1 MKTDP
6 RFDQHPQAWPIMK
19 ARERRMNQSQA
30 AEAEKRFDQ
39 REKPSQP
46 PYSLPNA
53 PRGPL
58 PLADPRNRPS
68 QGAEAEKRFEQHEK
82 PSQPPYPLP
91 CPLPLADPRSRPSDA
106 YEGAALMRAR
116 SRATSAS
123 VSPRLFV
130 MATTLNTVMAS
141 VLAVIITLGV
151 VRQLWSQP
159 QEAVVASAHAAPTLG
174 VRSEPANAA
183 LQQIYVRPIG
193 SPDHPLR
200 LEPQRPAPL
209 SLQIQPE
216 EAANEAFV
224 LALSGAPAGTI
235 LSGATQMS
243 SDTWFLPPGSADRL
257 EIALPEW
264 STSVIEIAIA
274 LRQTNGWIAAQTKAW
289 LTVSPPPSRLPASPK
304 ADEATAKDLLAR
316 ASQLLDKGDIVGARA
331 IYQRAAELG
340 SGSAALALG
349 ATYDPNRLWSLG
361 ALGLV
366 GSKERARQ
374 WYQRAG
380 ELGHPEAK
388 ARLATLGF

>member
-1 MKTDP
+1 
-6 RFDQHPQAWPIMK
+6 
-19 ARERRMNQSQA
+19 MNQSRT
-30 AEAEKRFDQ
+30 AETEKRFDR
-39 REKPSQP
+39 RENPSQP
-46 PYSLPNA
+46 PYSFPHT

-58 PLADPRNRPS
+58 PPADPRNRPT
-68 QGAEAEKRFEQHEK
+68 QGAEAEKRLEQHEK
-82 PSQPPYPLP
+82 PSQPPYSLP

-130 MATTLNTVMAS
+130 MATTLNTMMAS

-183 LQQIYVRPIG
+183 FQQIYLRPIG
-193 SPDHPLR
+193 SPDHPLQ
-200 LEPQRPAPL
+200 LEPQTLAPL
-209 SLQIQPE
+209 SLQVQPE
-216 EAANEAFV
+216 EAAHEAFI

-264 STSVIEIAIA
+264 STSAIEITIA
-274 LRQTNGWIAAQTKAW
+274 LRQANGLVAAQTKAW
-289 LTVSPPPSRLPASPK
+289 LAVSPPPSRLPASPK

-331 IYQRAAELG
+331 IYQRAVELG
-340 SGSAALALG
+340 SGTAALALG

-361 ALGLV
+361 ALGLR
-366 GSKERARQ
+366 GNKERARQ